1 MELAQ
6 SSQTSFTQLSQGAG
20 LNSGLDT
27 LGGVVTT
34 FLPWILGISG
44 LVLFFYVIWG
54 GFGIMTAK
62 GDPKATAAAREHL
75 TKALVGFLIVFM
87 AYWLVQLLGLI
98 FGIQQFRSIFS

>member
-27 LGGVVTT
+27 LGGIVTT
-34 FLPWILGISG
+34 FLPWILGIAG

-62 GDPKATAAAREHL
+62 GDPKATASAREH
-75 TKALVGFLIVFM
+75 LIVFM
-87 AYWLVQLLGLI
+87 AYWLVQLVGLI
-98 FGIQQFRSIFS
+98 FGIQQFRSIF